1 MFNNFKNKKLVT
13 RLVGLFSAII
23 ILLGVSFYQSFEES
37 RGLEVDFFDVG
48 QGDAILIKT
57 PDHQR
62 ILIDGGP
69 NNAVVNKLGENL
81 PFFDKEIDLVI
92 LTHPH
97 ADHLVG
103 LIEVLKRYEVKK
115 ILSTG
120 VAHPTPDYLTWLEE
134 IKKQNV
140 PMEIAKAGETLDF
153 GSGIKMEIFYPVEDL
168 AGKQVENLNNTS
180 IVGKLIFGRTSFL
193 FTGDAEMEVWDELI
207 SRGIDLKAD
216 VLKVAHHGSKNA
228 TSKNFLEKVQP
239 KFAIISVGENNLF
252 GHPSRIILNY
262 LENIGAQILRTDE
275 QGDVKI
281 ISDGEKLNFK
291 E

>member
-1 MFNNFKNKKLVT
+1 MFNFLSKKFIL
-13 RLVGLFSAII
+13 RIAGLISAIL
-23 ILLGVSFYQSFEES
+23 ILFGVAFFESSEES
-37 RGLEVDFFDVG
+37 KALEVDFLDVG

-69 NNAVVNKLGENL
+69 SNAVVEKLGKNL
-81 PFFDKEIDLVI
+81 PFYDKKIDLII

-97 ADHLVG
+97 ADHLDG
-103 LIEVLKRYEVKK
+103 LIEVLKRYEVEK

-120 VAHPTPDYLTWLEE
+120 VVHTTPDYLAWLLE

-140 PMEIAKAGETLDF
+140 PMEIAVAGQTIDF
-153 GSGIKMEIFYPVEDL
+153 GNNLKMEIFYPKEDL

-180 IVGKLIFGRTSFL
+180 IVAKLIFGQTSFL
-193 FTGDAEMEVWDELI
+193 FTGDAESEVEDELI
-207 SRGIDLKAD
+207 GGGVDLKAD

-228 TSKNFLEKVQP
+228 TSQNFLEKVQP
-239 KFAIISVGENNLF
+239 KFAVISVGADNQF
-252 GHPSRIILNY
+252 GHPNAMTVKR
-262 LENIGAQILRTDE
+262 LENIGAKVLRTDKD
-275 QGDVKI
+275 GDVKI
-281 ISDGEKLNFK
+281 KSDGIEVKIN

>member
-23 ILLGVSFYQSFEES
+23 ILLGVSFYQTLEES
-37 RGLEVDFFDVG
+37 KALEVDFFDVG

-57 PDHQR
+57 PDHQG

-81 PFFDKEIDLVI
+81 PFFNKEIDLVI

-115 ILSTG
+115 IISTG
-120 VAHPTPDYLTWLEE
+120 VVHPTPDYLTWLEE

-207 SRGIDLKAD
+207 GRGVDLKAD

-239 KFAIISVGENNLF
+239 KFAIISVGENNSF

-281 ISDGEKLNFK
+281 TSDGEKLNFK

>member
-239 KFAIISVGENNLF
+239 KFAIISVGENNSF

-281 ISDGEKLNFK
+281 TSDGEKLNFK

>member
-37 RGLEVDFFDVG
+37 MGLEVDFFDVG

-115 ILSTG
+115 IISTG

-134 IKKQNV
+134 IKKQKV
-140 PMEIAKAGETLDF
+140 PMEIAKAGEILDF
-153 GSGIKMEIFYPVEDL
+153 GRGIKMEILYPVEDL

-193 FTGDAEMEVWDELI
+193 LTGDAEMEVWDELI
-207 SRGIDLKAD
+207 SRGVDLKAD
-216 VLKVAHHGSKNA
+216 VLKIAHHGSKNA

-239 KFAIISVGENNLF
+239 KFAIISVGENNSF
-252 GHPSRIILNY
+252 GHPSRIILNH

-281 ISDGEKLNFK
+281 TSDGEKLNFK

>member
-1 MFNNFKNKKLVT
+1 MFNFLSKKFIL
-13 RLVGLFSAII
+13 RMAGLAAAVL
-23 ILLGVSFYQSFEES
+23 ILFGVAFFESFEES
-37 RGLEVDFFDVG
+37 KALEVNFFDVG

-69 NNAVVNKLGENL
+69 SSAVVNKLGENL
-81 PFFDKEIDLVI
+81 PFYDKKIDLII

-97 ADHLVG
+97 ADHLDG

-120 VAHPTPDYLTWLEE
+120 ATHTTPDYLAWLEE

-140 PMEIAKAGETLDF
+140 PMEIAAAGQTIDF
-153 GSGIKMEIFYPVEDL
+153 GGGVKIEIFYPKENL
-168 AGKQVENLNNTS
+168 AGKSAENLNNTS
-180 IVGKLIFGRTSFL
+180 IVAKLIFGQTSFL
-193 FTGDAEMEVWDELI
+193 FTGDAETEAEDELI
-207 SRGIDLKAD
+207 GGGTDLKAD

-228 TSKNFLEKVQP
+228 TSQNFLEKVQP
-239 KFAIISVGENNLF
+239 KFAVISVGADNQF
-252 GHPSRIILNY
+252 GHPNAMTMKR
-262 LENIGAQILRTDE
+262 LENIGAEIFRTDE
-275 QGDVKI
+275 DGDVKMV
-281 ISDGEKLNFK
+281 SDGIKVEIK